1 MTPVVT
7 VTVTD
12 RLLHRLVAG
21 SHAEGITELAVACTV
36 DHDDR
41 TLLIAEPGLDFID
54 GTWEL
59 PTGWVLPGE
68 TLTDALAKTLAAI
81 GLDLDEVTGYLG
93 HHDRIIDAEQWPAR
107 MFYFAV
113 TATRPDRICRFALI
127 RHWWAD
133 PCDLPQLPAPPT
145 SSSTAAVATKTP
157 TSRSE
162 PQDPPLAGP
171 LRNSAH
177 GLSALRAGTELLI
190 RHGTW
195 LLRSDFCD
203 RFVHLDTSITN
214 GTELA
219 TIDWSAAITALGT
232 DDLPCSSGEGRM
244 LRLAAS
250 LIKGIP
256 VDLRDTL
263 TGLDARNL
271 HLLSQAVQ
279 DTAAR

>member
-1 MTPVVT
+1 MTPD

-12 RLLHRLVAG
+12 ELLHRLVTG
-21 SHAEGITELAVACTV
+21 SHAEGITEIAVACTV
-36 DHDDR
+36 DHEDR

-68 TLTDALAKTLAAI
+68 TLTDALAKVLATV

-93 HHDRIIDAEQWPAR
+93 HQDRIDAEERPDR
-107 MFYFAV
+107 VFYFAV
-113 TATRPDRICRFALI
+113 TVTRPDRICRSALI
-127 RHWWAD
+127 GHWWAD
-133 PCDLPQLPAPPT
+133 PCDLPELPAPPR
-145 SSSTAAVATKTP
+145 SCSAAAATTTP
-157 TSRSE
+157 SRSE
-162 PQDPPLAGP
+162 RQDPPLAGP
-171 LRNSAH
+171 LRNNVH
-177 GLSALRAGTELLI
+177 GLSALRAGIELFI

-232 DDLPCSSGEGRM
+232 DDLPCSGGERRM

-250 LIKGIP
+250 LVEGIP

-271 HLLSQAVQ
+271 HLVSQAVH
-279 DTAAR
+279 DTAGR

>member
-1 MTPVVT
+1 MTPD

-12 RLLHRLVAG
+12 ELLHRLVTG
-21 SHAEGITELAVACTV
+21 SHAEGITEIAVTCTV
-36 DHDDR
+36 DHEDR
-41 TLLIAEPGLDFID
+41 TLLIAEPGLDFTG

-68 TLTDALAKTLAAI
+68 TLTDALAKALAAV

-93 HHDRIIDAEQWPAR
+93 HHDRIIDAEQWPTR
-107 MFYFAV
+107 VFYFAV
-113 TATRPDRICRFALI
+113 TVTRPDRICRSARI

-133 PCDLPQLPAPPT
+133 PCDLPDLPAPSGACST
-145 SSSTAAVATKTP
+145 TAAATTTP
-157 TSRSE
+157 TSRSQ

-171 LRNSAH
+171 LRNNVH
-177 GLSALRAGTELLI
+177 GLSALRAGIELFI

-195 LLRSDFCD
+195 LLRNDFCD

-219 TIDWSAAITALGT
+219 TIDWFAAIAALDT
-232 DDLPCSSGEGRM
+232 DGLPCSGGEGRM

-250 LIKGIP
+250 LIEGIP

-271 HLLSQAVQ
+271 HLVSQAVLE
-279 DTAAR
+279 TAGR